1 MFQVINAFILCELK
15 CSSFMANLLSSGRM
29 EDSSNA
35 SCHVLIFL
43 FLAPW
48 SLLFQKKLDKGAL
61 GNSQMLFF
69 FFLSETQITTFFFIF
84 YFFLQHRTVNY
95 SHPTCS
101 ESFFSTTPSF
111 YKLRKTDF
119 LVEVQ
124 NNRKTFSGIHNVGW
138 SKQSDV
144 GLGPHCK

>member
-1 MFQVINAFILCELK
+1 M
-15 CSSFMANLLSSGRM
+15 SSFFY
-29 EDSSNA
+29 
-35 SCHVLIFL
+35 FL
-43 FLAPW
+43 HHDLYFSRRNWIRGHQAT
-48 SLLFQKKLDKGAL
+48 ARC
-61 GNSQMLFF
+61 FF

-144 GLGPHCK
+144 GLGPHCKQFKPTTYVSCCHLKKFSWLLMPKSTV